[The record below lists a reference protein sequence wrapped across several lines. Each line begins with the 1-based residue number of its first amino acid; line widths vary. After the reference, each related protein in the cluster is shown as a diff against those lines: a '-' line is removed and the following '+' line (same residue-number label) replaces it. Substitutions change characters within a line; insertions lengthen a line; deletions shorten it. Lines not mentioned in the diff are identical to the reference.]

1 MVFRKGD
8 SLPRNM
14 NFTYDGKNIETVSK
28 FVYSGITFSNG
39 GSFNETHK
47 TLSGQALK
55 ATFKLNQYLY
65 HFTEL
70 SPKHVLELFDK
81 LIKPILCY
89 GREVWGFSK
98 PVQQER
104 VHLRF
109 CKNCSG

>member
-55 ATFKLNQYLY
+55 ATFKLNQYYTILLNY
-65 HFTEL
+65 HL
-70 SPKHVLELFDK
+70 SMYLNY
-81 LIKPILCY
+81 LI
-89 GREVWGFSK
+89 
-98 PVQQER
+98 
-104 VHLRF
+104 
-109 CKNCSG
+109 N